1 MESKVT
7 WPAAVSPLSFINSDV
22 VSLLK
27 RLLKQ
32 AEKGEIHSV
41 AVAWEMPAGWAGHEA
56 AFGKFSNRTLLVGK
70 LHVLA
75 QHIVLE
81 ECLEWK
87 PA

>member
-1 MESKVT
+1 MT
-7 WPAAVSPLSFINSDV
+7 QPAAIRQLSFRNSDAV
-22 VSLLK
+22 ALLR
-27 RLLKQ
+27 RLLEQ

-56 AFGKFSNRTLLVGK
+56 AFGKFSNRTLMVGK

-81 ECLEWK
+81 ECLEWR
-87 PA
+87 PT